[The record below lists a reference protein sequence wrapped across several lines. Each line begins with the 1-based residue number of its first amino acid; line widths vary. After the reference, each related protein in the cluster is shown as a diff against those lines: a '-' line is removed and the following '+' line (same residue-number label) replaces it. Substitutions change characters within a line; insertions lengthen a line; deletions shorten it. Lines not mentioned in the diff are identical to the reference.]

1 MKKQTL
7 SYVFS
12 DDAHIPCGGGYCCTL
27 VFRIGP
33 YVAAVLAGSKASLL
47 RERFRLRRNQ
57 LLKYESE
64 CTYAIVGGHLNNP
77 KCNCDS
83 IGFNTGHCD
92 QRYANIWATP

>member
-12 DDAHIPCGGGYCCTL
+12 DDAHIPCGGGYCCAL

-33 YVAAVLAGSKASLL
+33 DVAAV
-47 RERFRLRRNQ
+47 RFRLRRNQ

-64 CTYAIVGGHLNNP
+64 STDAIVGGHLNNP